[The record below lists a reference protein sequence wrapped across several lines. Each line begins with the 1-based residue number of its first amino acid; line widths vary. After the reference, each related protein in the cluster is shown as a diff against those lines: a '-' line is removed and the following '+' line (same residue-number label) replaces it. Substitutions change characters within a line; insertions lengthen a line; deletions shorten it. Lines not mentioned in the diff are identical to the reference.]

1 MVGILLLASS
11 CLFGR
16 YTAAVSDDFARGAS
30 PEIAL
35 EATAAKVEQWRI
47 RLENRPGGAIAVS
60 SDRGA
65 AWERVGTVAHP
76 ATAVNEMGYTAS
88 KWAADGSVAATA
100 VNAVH
105 IKVRHN
111 TAKDR
116 GVVFSIL
123 PRIPSES
130 HVGGQTT
137 TSVGIDTDVAAGTG
151 IFGSLA
157 PVVGNPVYLETAIHG
172 PVGHPVSFGE
182 SSRNSTMKMGPAG
195 SWGPPEQAAP
205 ATTGGP
211 TGRIFEAYG
220 QLTPLPRDHIPDVG
234 DVFVIVVER
243 SIRPPLS
250 AVFENKFG
258 GIVYLEYLDG
268 QRRAVGAVLRP
279 VLGVGRFPGT
289 AYAAVGRIRAN
300 HCGVIDIS
308 TSPYGEVGG
317 FQIVPKG
324 HAGSPETHY
333 VRTETQWM
341 VIGPLNAL
349 DPSWEGVPPF
359 FSSFLGPYF
368 SSKDLTAGDWLDRYL
383 GRVRVDV
390 RLNGGPWE
398 RMPAYSLDPRAAL
411 PAGARTALGKV
422 THIRIHFPLRL

>member
-1 MVGILLLASS
+1 MAQSASHRLMAGILLLASS

-35 EATAAKVEQWRI
+35 EASAAKVEQWRI

-60 SDRGA
+60 SDQGA

-130 HVGGQTT
+130 PVGGQTT
-137 TSVGIDTDVAAGTG
+137 TSVGIDTDIAAGTG

-157 PVVGNPVYLETAIHG
+157 PVVGNPVYLETD
-172 PVGHPVSFGE
+172 
-182 SSRNSTMKMGPAG
+182 
-195 SWGPPEQAAP
+195 
-205 ATTGGP
+205 
-211 TGRIFEAYG
+211 G

-243 SIRPPLS
+243 PIRPPLS

-422 THIRIHFPLRL
+422 THIRIHFPLRLLSLGDAGSPPS

>member
-1 MVGILLLASS
+1 MPQSASHRLMAGILLLASS

-35 EATAAKVEQWRI
+35 EASAAKVEQWRI
-47 RLENRPGGAIAVS
+47 RLENRPGGTIAVS
-60 SDRGA
+60 SDQGA
-65 AWERVGTVAHP
+65 AWERVGTVAHA

-123 PRIPSES
+123 PCIPSES

-137 TSVGIDTDVAAGTG
+137 TSVGIDTDIAAGTG

-157 PVVGNPVYLETAIHG
+157 PVVGNPVYLETD
-172 PVGHPVSFGE
+172 
-182 SSRNSTMKMGPAG
+182 
-195 SWGPPEQAAP
+195 
-205 ATTGGP
+205 
-211 TGRIFEAYG
+211 G
-220 QLTPLPRDHIPDVG
+220 QLTRLPPDHTPDVG

-243 SIRPPLS
+243 PMRPPLS

-411 PAGARTALGKV
+411 PAGARTALRKV